1 MHGRVLCCAHCLI
14 RLMSCF
20 LLKNPLSTWFHILH
34 HNAVRG
40 GEGNFNTHCCFASFC
55 WFWGVTLNYFLVNS
69 CHPLYQ
75 ILATPL
81 RHTLHIVCLM
91 LCDRV
96 FTVCRCLQAKAEN
109 SYFSVN
115 PELDSLVSRLHFA
128 KWTNVVYVLYVILYH
143 SLSYDSSI
151 CQKIQNKVYTALVY
165 VFCPESN
172 RQ

>member
-40 GEGNFNTHCCFASFC
+40 QGSVIITRIAVLRLSADF
-55 WFWGVTLNYFLVNS
+55 GVSTLNYFLVNS
-69 CHPLYQ
+69 RHPLYQ

-81 RHTLHIVCLM
+81 RHTSHIFCLM
-91 LCDRV
+91 LCDRI

-115 PELDSLVSRLHFA
+115 PELDSLVSRLHF
-128 KWTNVVYVLYVILYH
+128 IL
-143 SLSYDSSI
+143 LSEQMLSTFCMSSCI
-151 CQKIQNKVYTALVY
+151 IADMILLFVRNSK
-165 VFCPESN
+165 
-172 RQ
+172 